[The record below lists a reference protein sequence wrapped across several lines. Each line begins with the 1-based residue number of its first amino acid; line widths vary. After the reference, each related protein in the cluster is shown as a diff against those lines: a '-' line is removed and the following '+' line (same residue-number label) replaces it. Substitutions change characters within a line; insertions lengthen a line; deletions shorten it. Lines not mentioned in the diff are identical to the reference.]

1 VPAPA
6 RGACARAQSVKAR
19 HDRPIQTLTTFM
31 TTPTDISAARPGHVR
46 RLLCAGLLAAALVA
60 GLACLSAGNAAA
72 TPKAIVATRQPT
84 SLSGLQQ
91 AADKAQ
97 KQVSALDDRLEVVVE
112 QWDGAQ
118 AQLATIEVQLDR
130 VRMQLTQSQN
140 DLSRQQAVLGAHL
153 AWMYKLG
160 DYGALDEVLSG
171 GSITSA
177 GARVELLKRV
187 NQQDRALRTG
197 FLATVKQVAALQATI
212 STERDQAMVVQQ
224 RADAARATITD
235 QLAQRQAIL
244 DGLNGRIKR
253 ILDQRERLAA
263 ASAGHLG
270 QVALAQIGTIHGTQA
285 QVGVIRDALKF
296 LGVPYVWGGAA
307 PSGFDCSGLVLYVY
321 ARYGVAFPHFAAYQA
336 NMGTPVPESQLQP
349 ADLVFFGNP
358 IHHVVIYAGH
368 GLVIQAPH
376 TGDVVKVSR
385 LSDFEA
391 PSACRRYLLHLP

>member
-1 VPAPA
+1 M
-6 RGACARAQSVKAR
+6 S
-19 HDRPIQTLTTFM
+19 I
-31 TTPTDISAARPGHVR
+31 PTDTSAPRPGRVR
-46 RLLCAGLLAAALVA
+46 RLLRAGLLAAALVA
-60 GLACLSAGNAAA
+60 GLACLSAGSA
-72 TPKAIVATRQPT
+72 TANPKAIVATRQPT

-91 AADKAQ
+91 AADKVQ
-97 KQVSALDDRLEVVVE
+97 KQVSDLDDRLEVVVE
-112 QWDGAQ
+112 QWDGAES
-118 AQLATIEVQLDR
+118 QLAAIEVQLSR
-130 VRMQLTQSQN
+130 VRLQLSQSQS
-140 DLSRQQAVLGAHL
+140 DLARQQAVLGAHL

-160 DYGALDEVLSG
+160 DYGVLDEVLGG

-177 GARVELLKRV
+177 GARVELYKRV
-187 NQQDRALRTG
+187 NQQDRALRTD
-197 FLATVKQVAALQATI
+197 FLATVKQVAALQASI

-224 RADAARATITD
+224 RVDAARATITD

-253 ILDQRERLAA
+253 IVDRRDRLAA

-270 QVALAQIGTIHGTQA
+270 HVALAQIGTIHGTQA
-285 QVGVIRDALKF
+285 QIGVVRDALKF

-358 IHHVVIYAGH
+358 VHHVVIYAGD
-368 GLVIQAPH
+368 GLVVQAPH